1 MESSKLEKIIDAIL
15 LSAEKPLSV
24 EKLALFFD
32 TEDLVNRQDIRESL
46 ENLQNRNASRG
57 FELKKV
63 ASGYR
68 YQTREEFK
76 TWVSKHWDERPPRY
90 SRALLE
96 TLALIVYRQPTTR
109 AEIEDIRGVAVSS
122 NIVKTLLE
130 REWVRVVGHKELPGR
145 PAMYG
150 TTRQFLD
157 YFNLDSLDQMPS
169 LGDIQ
174 DIDKLYPEME
184 LKLSMKSDNNEHS
197 QKIDPK
203 EKGNMAQ
210 LEALIFDVD
219 GTLADTERDGHRVAF
234 NQAFE
239 EAGLDWDWTVE
250 LYGKLLSVTGG
261 KERIRLYVED
271 FLEDFDVGG
280 DILEFAAKLHKR
292 KTHFYLELLQS
303 GAIPLR
309 PGVEALINEAREAGL
324 RLAIATTTTPA
335 NVTYLLTATLGEESN
350 DWFEVIAAGDIV
362 PAKKPAPDIFTWAME
377 QMKLSPEVCI
387 AFEDSLNGVKSSLGA
402 NLKTII
408 TVNGY
413 TKDDDFSGAEIV
425 LDQMGATDDSF
436 KVLTGDAGEH
446 SYLNIAMVK
455 ALHARS

>member
-1 MESSKLEKIIDAIL
+1 MESSKLEKILDAIL
-15 LSAEKPLSV
+15 LSAEKPLSI
-24 EKLALFFD
+24 EKLVQYFD
-32 TEDLVNRQDIRESL
+32 ADDLVNRQDIRESL
-46 ENLQNRNASRG
+46 KKLQNSNASRG
-57 FELKKV
+57 FELKKL

-68 YQTREEFK
+68 YQTCEK
-76 TWVSKHWDERPPRY
+76 YKKWVSKHWDERPPRY

-109 AEIEDIRGVAVSS
+109 AEIEDVRGVAVSS
-122 NIVKTLLE
+122 NIIKVLLE

-157 YFNLDSLDQMPS
+157 YFNLESLDQMPS

-174 DIDKLYPEME
+174 DIDKLSPEME
-184 LKLSMKSDNNEHS
+184 LKLAIAKDDT
-197 QKIDPK
+197 QKIDL
-203 EKGNMAQ
+203 KGNGNMSQ

-234 NQAFE
+234 NQAFA

-261 KERIRLYVED
+261 KERIRLYVEE

-280 DILEFAAKLHKR
+280 DILTFAANLHKR

-309 PGVEALINEAREAGL
+309 PGVEALIKEAREAGL

-377 QMKLSPEVCI
+377 QMKLSPDACI
-387 AFEDSLNGVKSSLGA
+387 AFEDSLNGIKSSLAA

-413 TKDDDFSGAEIV
+413 TKDDDFSGATIV
-425 LDQMGATDDSF
+425 LDQMGTPDDPF
-436 KVLTGDAGEH
+436 KVLEGDAGDH
-446 SYLNIAMVK
+446 HYLNIEMVK
-455 ALHARS
+455 ELHAKG